1 MNIMYEYCDKD
12 SFASV
17 MEYFN
22 STKYSDDL
30 RVRAMA
36 VLLYNL
42 RVLLN
47 LCDSTGKSPH
57 GFSCQLVRQSGY
69 PVSYKLELFG
79 IYYSNAKYFTK
90 LFSEDNP
97 SNIYHFKNKQ
107 SNFPS
112 TPSHTIL
119 IEQSLLDILKNIK
132 LELSKY
138 TKQYKD
144 MIILSNDNIEMFS
157 LCKKQSK
164 QGLVESDV
172 DVVVIKNYLFK
183 NKLTYIS
190 DGLMNRVESLL
201 LLKSVEKV
209 LPRERVFSL

>member
-1 MNIMYEYCDKD
+1 MNLMYEYCDKD

-22 STKYSDDL
+22 STKYNDDL
-30 RVRAMA
+30 SVRAMA

-57 GFSCQLVRQSGY
+57 GFSCRLVRQSGY
-69 PVSYKLELFG
+69 SVSYKVELFG
-79 IYYSNAKYFTK
+79 IYCSNAKYFTK
-90 LFSEDNP
+90 LLSEDNT

-112 TPSHTIL
+112 TPSHTM
-119 IEQSLLDILKNIK
+119 LLKQDLLGVLKNIK

-138 TKQYKD
+138 TKQYKG
-144 MIILSNDNIEMFS
+144 MTILSNDNIDLFS
-157 LCKKQSK
+157 LCKTVSK
-164 QGLVESDV
+164 LGIVESEV
-172 DVVVIKNYLFK
+172 DVVVIKDYLFK
-183 NKLTYIS
+183 NKLTHVS
-190 DGLMNRVESLL
+190 DGLMSRVESLF
-201 LLKSVEKV
+201 LLKEIDKPLTKAKV
-209 LPRERVFSL
+209 LSL